1 MVSTVAGTELEALA
15 AACRDTLTRLAAS
28 GGPSVDAHLE
38 DLRRWLTRRR
48 PRSGARARRAVA
60 TIRDGRFVAPP
71 GEATD
76 PRAIAALAADLR
88 AIDRALHTAH
98 RVSRPL

>member
-1 MVSTVAGTELEALA
+1 MSSVAATELEALA
-15 AACRDTLTRLAAS
+15 AACRDSLLRLAAS

-38 DLRRWLTRRR
+38 ELRRWLTRRR

-71 GEATD
+71 GETTD
-76 PRAIAALAADLR
+76 PLVIAALAADLR

-98 RVSRPL
+98 RMGRPL

>member
-1 MVSTVAGTELEALA
+1 VGTMAITELEALA
-15 AACRDTLTRLAAS
+15 VACREQLARLAAS
-28 GGPSVDAHLE
+28 GGPSVDAHLD

-48 PRSGARARRAVA
+48 PRSGVRARRAVA
-60 TIRDGRFVAPP
+60 TIRAGRLVVPP